1 MACARVLS
9 FRILP
14 DRENDVT
21 ECTTRLDGLQR
32 QAEGYSCRVSFRSAE
47 DPRHIM
53 ILTIWDERRHAD
65 AFALQA
71 ATVACMARIKAV
83 SDEIPIAA
91 GEYDVTGS
99 DPEDLIA
106 SHRH

>member
-14 DRENDVT
+14 GRQDEVT
-21 ECTTRLDGLQR
+21 ECTNRLDGLQR
-32 QAEGYSCRVSFRSAE
+32 QAEGYACRVSFSSAE

-53 ILTIWDERRHAD
+53 IVTIWEDKHHAD
-65 AFALQA
+65 VFALHE
-71 ATVACMARIKAV
+71 ATVSCMARIKAV

-91 GEYDVTGS
+91 GEYDVINS
-99 DPEDLIA
+99 DPADLITR
-106 SHRH
+106 HRS